1 MGYFT
6 DVLATFL
13 DLDSVRILAVYGR
26 VRELT
31 RRIKNILICFP
42 KINGGL
48 NDLEWHED
56 DINVINDIIFIFVWT
71 IPLTKQDE
79 TYIRGVVMS

>member
-31 RRIKNILICFP
+31 RCIKNILICFP

-48 NDLEWHED
+48 TDLERHED
-56 DINVINDIIFIFVWT
+56 DINVINDIIFIFV
-71 IPLTKQDE
+71 
-79 TYIRGVVMS
+79 